1 MRSDHEVF
9 LRVITLADGLTR
21 RLGEALEPFR
31 LTLSQYSVLEA
42 LRRADDDGL
51 ACGEIAQRLLTRD
64 PDITRLLDRLEDRG
78 LVLRR
83 RERPDRRIVR
93 THITSEGL
101 QLLKTLDEALGRLQ
115 ARHLGH
121 MSRRNLST
129 LTALLETAAVAV

>member
-1 MRSDHEVF
+1 MRSNHEVL
-9 LRVITLADGLTR
+9 LRVVTLADGLTR

-42 LRRADDDGL
+42 LRNAEQNGL

-64 PDITRLLDRLEDRG
+64 PDITRLLDRLEGRG

-83 RERPDRRIVR
+83 RERPDRRVVR
-93 THITSEGL
+93 THITREGL
-101 QLLKTLDEALGRLQ
+101 QLLTTLDEALGRLQ
-115 ARHLGH
+115 AQYLGH

-129 LTALLETAAVAV
+129 LTALLKTAAVAV